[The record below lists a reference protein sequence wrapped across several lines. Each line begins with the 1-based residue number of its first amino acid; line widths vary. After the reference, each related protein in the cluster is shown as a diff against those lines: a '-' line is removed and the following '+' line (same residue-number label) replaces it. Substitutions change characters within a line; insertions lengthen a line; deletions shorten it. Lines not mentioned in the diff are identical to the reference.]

1 MNYFEVKVKYDK
13 TQEDGM
19 QKKVTETYLVDALS
33 FSECEDRIIDEMKV
47 YISGEFEVN
56 AIQKAK
62 YNELVESVDT
72 SADKWYKC
80 KLLFITLDEKT
91 EKEKK
96 SAVHYLVQGSSL
108 ENAKNNMVKFM
119 STSSIDYEFVE
130 IKETPI
136 MDVLHH
142 KVGNSSNDVLE
153 NTQSNV

>member
-1 MNYFEVKVKYDK
+1 MEKYFETKVKYEK
-13 TQEDGM
+13 TQENGM

-33 FSECEDRIIDEMKV
+33 FSECEDRIINEMKV

-62 YNELVESVDT
+62 YNELVVSEDT

-80 KLLFITLDEKT
+80 KLQFITLDEKT

-136 MDVLHH
+136 MDVF
-142 KVGNSSNDVLE
+142 KYKGK
-153 NTQSNV
+153 NVNED

>member
-1 MNYFEVKVKYDK
+1 MNYFEVKVKYEK

-19 QKKVTETYLVDALS
+19 QKKVTETYLVDAIS
-33 FSECEDRIIDEMKV
+33 FSECEDRMIDEMKV

-136 MDVLHH
+136 MDVFKYKGK
-142 KVGNSSNDVLE
+142 KVNED
-153 NTQSNV
+153 

>member
-1 MNYFEVKVKYDK
+1 MNYFEVKVKYEK
-13 TQEDGM
+13 TMEDGM

-96 SAVHYLVQGSSL
+96 GAVHYLVQGSSL

-136 MDVLHH
+136 MDVF
-142 KVGNSSNDVLE
+142 KYKASKED
-153 NTQSNV
+153 

>member
-1 MNYFEVKVKYDK
+1 MEKYFEVKVKYDK

-56 AIQKAK
+56 AIQKAR
-62 YNELVESVDT
+62 YSELVESEDT

-80 KLLFITLDEKT
+80 KLQFITLDEKT

-136 MDVLHH
+136 MDVF
-142 KVGNSSNDVLE
+142 KYKGK
-153 NTQSNV
+153 NVN

>member
-1 MNYFEVKVKYDK
+1 MEKYFETKVKYEK

-136 MDVLHH
+136 MDVFKYKGK
-142 KVGNSSNDVLE
+142 KVNEDQL
-153 NTQSNV
+153 

>member
-1 MNYFEVKVKYDK
+1 MEKYFETKVKYEK
-13 TQEDGM
+13 TQENGM
-19 QKKVTETYLVDALS
+19 QKKFIETYLVDALS

-80 KLLFITLDEKT
+80 KLQFITIDEKT

-108 ENAKNNMVKFM
+108 EDAKNNMVEFMFM

-136 MDVLHH
+136 MDVFKYKGK
-142 KVGNSSNDVLE
+142 KVNED
-153 NTQSNV
+153 

>member
-1 MNYFEVKVKYDK
+1 MEKYFETKVKYEK

-136 MDVLHH
+136 MDVF
-142 KVGNSSNDVLE
+142 KYKGKNVNE
-153 NTQSNV
+153 N

>member
-1 MNYFEVKVKYDK
+1 MEKFFETKVKYEK
-13 TQEDGM
+13 TQENGM

-56 AIQKAK
+56 AIQRAK

-130 IKETPI
+130 IKETHI
-136 MDVLHH
+136 MDVF
-142 KVGNSSNDVLE
+142 KYKGK
-153 NTQSNV
+153 NVNKD

>member
-1 MNYFEVKVKYDK
+1 MEKYFEVKVKYDK
-13 TQEDGM
+13 TQENGI

-56 AIQKAK
+56 AIQKAR
-62 YNELVESVDT
+62 YSELVESEDT

-80 KLLFITLDEKT
+80 KLQFITLDEKT

-108 ENAKNNMVKFM
+108 ETAKNNMVKFM

-136 MDVLHH
+136 IDVFKYKGK
-142 KVGNSSNDVLE
+142 KVNKD
-153 NTQSNV
+153 

>member
-1 MNYFEVKVKYDK
+1 MEKYFEVKVKYDK

-56 AIQKAK
+56 AIQKAR
-62 YNELVESVDT
+62 YSELVESEDT

-80 KLLFITLDEKT
+80 KLQFITLDEKT
-91 EKEKK
+91 GKEKK

-136 MDVLHH
+136 MDVF
-142 KVGNSSNDVLE
+142 KYKGK
-153 NTQSNV
+153 NVN

>member
-1 MNYFEVKVKYDK
+1 MEKYFEVKVKYEK

-56 AIQKAK
+56 AIQKAR
-62 YNELVESVDT
+62 YSELVESEDT

-80 KLLFITLDEKT
+80 KLQFITLDEKT

-136 MDVLHH
+136 MDVFKYKGK
-142 KVGNSSNDVLE
+142 KVNED
-153 NTQSNV
+153 

>member
-1 MNYFEVKVKYDK
+1 MEKYFEVKVKYDK

-33 FSECEDRIIDEMKV
+33 FSECESIIIDEMKV

-56 AIQKAK
+56 AIQKAR
-62 YNELVESVDT
+62 YSELVESEDT

-80 KLLFITLDEKT
+80 KLQFITLDEKT

-136 MDVLHH
+136 MDVF
-142 KVGNSSNDVLE
+142 KYKGK
-153 NTQSNV
+153 NVNKD

>member
-1 MNYFEVKVKYDK
+1 MNYFEVKVKYEK

-19 QKKVTETYLVDALS
+19 QKKVTETYIVDALS

-136 MDVLHH
+136 MDVF
-142 KVGNSSNDVLE
+142 KYKGKKSNED
-153 NTQSNV
+153 

>member
-1 MNYFEVKVKYDK
+1 
-13 TQEDGM
+13 M

>member
-1 MNYFEVKVKYDK
+1 MNYFEVKVKYEK

-19 QKKVTETYLVDALS
+19 QKKVTETYIVDALS

-136 MDVLHH
+136 MDVFKYKGK
-142 KVGNSSNDVLE
+142 KVNED
-153 NTQSNV
+153 

>member
-1 MNYFEVKVKYDK
+1 MEKYFETKVKYEK

-56 AIQKAK
+56 AIQRAK

-136 MDVLHH
+136 IDVF
-142 KVGNSSNDVLE
+142 KYKGKKFNED
-153 NTQSNV
+153 

>member
-1 MNYFEVKVKYDK
+1 MEKYFETKVKYEK

-136 MDVLHH
+136 MDVFKYKGK
-142 KVGNSSNDVLE
+142 KVNED
-153 NTQSNV
+153 

>member
-1 MNYFEVKVKYDK
+1 MEKYFEVKVKYDK

-33 FSECEDRIIDEMKV
+33 FSECESIIIDEMKV

-56 AIQKAK
+56 AIQKDR
-62 YNELVESVDT
+62 YSELVESVDT

-80 KLLFITLDEKT
+80 KLQFITLDEKT
-91 EKEKK
+91 GKEKK

-136 MDVLHH
+136 MDVF
-142 KVGNSSNDVLE
+142 KYKGK
-153 NTQSNV
+153 NVNKD

>member
-1 MNYFEVKVKYDK
+1 MEKYFETKVKYEK
-13 TQEDGM
+13 TQENGM

-56 AIQKAK
+56 AIQRAK

-130 IKETPI
+130 IKETHI
-136 MDVLHH
+136 MDVFKYKGK
-142 KVGNSSNDVLE
+142 KVN
-153 NTQSNV
+153 

>member
-1 MNYFEVKVKYDK
+1 MEKYFEVKVKCEK
-13 TQEDGM
+13 TQENGM

-33 FSECEDRIIDEMKV
+33 FSECEGRIIDEMKV

-62 YNELVESVDT
+62 YNELVESEDT

-80 KLLFITLDEKT
+80 KLQFITLDEKT

-119 STSSIDYEFVE
+119 STSSIDYEFIE

-136 MDVLHH
+136 MDVF
-142 KVGNSSNDVLE
+142 KYKGK
-153 NTQSNV
+153 NVN

>member
-1 MNYFEVKVKYDK
+1 MEKYFEVKVKYEK

-56 AIQKAK
+56 AIQKAR
-62 YNELVESVDT
+62 YSELVESEDT

-80 KLLFITLDEKT
+80 KLQFITLDEKT

-136 MDVLHH
+136 MDVF
-142 KVGNSSNDVLE
+142 KYKGK
-153 NTQSNV
+153 NVN

>member
-1 MNYFEVKVKYDK
+1 MNYFEVKVKYEK

-136 MDVLHH
+136 MDVFKYKGK
-142 KVGNSSNDVLE
+142 KVNED
-153 NTQSNV
+153 

>member
-1 MNYFEVKVKYDK
+1 MEKYFEVKVKYDK

-62 YNELVESVDT
+62 YNELVESVVA

-80 KLLFITLDEKT
+80 KLQFITIDEKT
-91 EKEKK
+91 GKEKK

-108 ENAKNNMVKFM
+108 ENAKNSMVKFM

-136 MDVLHH
+136 MDVF
-142 KVGNSSNDVLE
+142 KYKGK
-153 NTQSNV
+153 NVNED

>member
-1 MNYFEVKVKYDK
+1 MEKFFETKVKYEK
-13 TQEDGM
+13 TQENGM

-56 AIQKAK
+56 AIQRAK

-130 IKETPI
+130 IKETHI
-136 MDVLHH
+136 MDVF
-142 KVGNSSNDVLE
+142 KYKGKKFNEDY
-153 NTQSNV
+153 

>member
-1 MNYFEVKVKYDK
+1 MEKYFETKVKYEK

-33 FSECEDRIIDEMKV
+33 FAECEDRIIDEMKV

-108 ENAKNNMVKFM
+108 ENAKDNMVKFM

-136 MDVLHH
+136 MDVFKYKGK
-142 KVGNSSNDVLE
+142 KVN
-153 NTQSNV
+153 

>member
-1 MNYFEVKVKYDK
+1 MKYFETKVKYEK

-136 MDVLHH
+136 MDVFKYKGK
-142 KVGNSSNDVLE
+142 KVNED
-153 NTQSNV
+153 

>member
-1 MNYFEVKVKYDK
+1 MEKYFETKVKYEK
-13 TQEDGM
+13 TQENGM

-56 AIQKAK
+56 AIQRAK

-130 IKETPI
+130 IKETHI
-136 MDVLHH
+136 MDVF
-142 KVGNSSNDVLE
+142 KYKGK
-153 NTQSNV
+153 NVNKD

>member
-1 MNYFEVKVKYDK
+1 MEKYFEVKVKYDK

-56 AIQKAK
+56 AIQKAR
-62 YNELVESVDT
+62 YSELVESEDT

-80 KLLFITLDEKT
+80 KLQFITLDEKT

-136 MDVLHH
+136 MDVFKYKDK
-142 KVGNSSNDVLE
+142 KVNED
-153 NTQSNV
+153 

>member
-1 MNYFEVKVKYDK
+1 MKAFEVKVKYEK

-136 MDVLHH
+136 MDVFKYKGK
-142 KVGNSSNDVLE
+142 KVNED
-153 NTQSNV
+153 